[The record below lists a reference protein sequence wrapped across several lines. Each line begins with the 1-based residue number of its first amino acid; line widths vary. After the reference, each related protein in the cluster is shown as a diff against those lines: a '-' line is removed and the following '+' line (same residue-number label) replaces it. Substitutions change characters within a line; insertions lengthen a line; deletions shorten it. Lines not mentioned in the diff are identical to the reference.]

1 MSGRRGTARKRAPRR
16 AAGHAAAPRSRPA
29 GFAVLTVSD
38 TRRGSGDTSG
48 ALVEKLAEGARHR
61 VLVRGWVADEPA
73 AIRRAARQALARD
86 GVDVLVVTGGTGA
99 APRDRTPEALAPLIE
114 RGLPGFGELFRL
126 LSVDQVGT
134 AAWLSRAMAGIAA
147 GKLVVLLPGAR
158 AAVELG
164 MKRLL
169 LPELGHVLRMLGRLE
184 PKE

>member
-1 MSGRRGTARKRAPRR
+1 MNGRSGTARKRAPGR
-16 AAGHAAAPRSRPA
+16 ARGHGAAPASRPA

-38 TRRGSGDTSG
+38 TRRGRADASG
-48 ALVEKLAEGARHR
+48 ALIEKLAERAGHR
-61 VLVRGWVADEPA
+61 VLVRAWVADEPR
-73 AIRRAARQALARD
+73 AIRRAARQALARG
-86 GVDVLVVTGGTGA
+86 GVDVLVVTGGTGV
-99 APRDRTPEALAPLIE
+99 APRDRTPEALAPLIG
-114 RGLPGFGELFRL
+114 RWLPGFGELFRL

-134 AAWLSRAMAGIAA
+134 AAWLSRAAAGIAA
-147 GKLVVLLPGAR
+147 GRLVVLLPGAR